1 MADSGVSS
9 VTEVFEVTAFE
20 DSEFMR
26 CNVAFSYVTNWMADS
41 GVSAVTEAFVVTDFK
56 DSEFMRCKIAFS
68 YVTKYISLIIFLWLT
83 HALCR

>member
-26 CNVAFSYVTNWMADS
+26 C
-41 GVSAVTEAFVVTDFK
+41 
-56 DSEFMRCKIAFS
+56 KIAFS
-68 YVTKYISLIIFLWLT
+68 YVTKYISLIILL
-83 HALCR
+83 